1 MQKKLVV
8 LAVEN
13 FEIKDDKTGEMI
25 PSSKVY
31 LGERRSDAD
40 LKRGNRGLS
49 MFDVFFMRERR
60 EVLKGLVAVP
70 GIYEAEVDIE
80 LRGKRAYPR
89 YSGFKFLSEIKG
101 IEI

>member
-1 MQKKLVV
+1 MQKKLIV

-31 LGERRSDAD
+31 LAEKRAEAD
-40 LKRGNRGLS
+40 IKRGNRGLS

-60 EVLKGLVAVP
+60 DLLKGLISVP

-89 YSGFKFLSEIKG
+89 YNGFKFLSEIKG
-101 IEI
+101 IDL